1 MTKRDLALDLFKT
14 FKTGVTRKPNKPAP
28 TPRVGQPGDPELIG
42 GVLNDLISDRD
53 WDSGLAEGNLFVN
66 WQKIV
71 GDEIAQHAQPISI
84 LDNVLTI
91 QSSSTAWATQLNLM
105 AADLLVTIQKDA
117 TGVLIER
124 LAIIGPQTP
133 TWKKGIRTIRNAR
146 GPRDTYNQS
155 KATTHPQLHA
165 QSSSIPVHRA
175 FFGYVFPPFT
185 TRIMAFRE
193 VNPLQK
199 PLQAI

>member
-14 FKTGVTRKPNKPAP
+14 FKTSVTRKPNKPAP

-91 QSSSTAWATQLNLM
+91 QSSSTAWATQLNLISNDVL
-105 AADLLVTIQKDA
+105 ASLQASAPGALVEK
-117 TGVLIER
+117 LS
-124 LAIIGPQTP
+124 IIGPQGP
-133 TWKKGIRTIRNAR
+133 SWKRGIRTIRGAR
-146 GPRDTYNQS
+146 GPRDT
-155 KATTHPQLHA
+155 
-165 QSSSIPVHRA
+165 
-175 FFGYVFPPFT
+175 FG
-185 TRIMAFRE
+185 
-193 VNPLQK
+193 
-199 PLQAI
+199 

>member
-1 MTKRDLALDLFKT
+1 MAQNSINVCDTISRADLYYCSGGKRSTCRAVNTKVLCNTWRSQERKELMEKRDLALDLFKT
-14 FKTGVTRKPNKPAP
+14 FKTGVTRKANKPAP

-42 GVLNDLISDRD
+42 GVLNDLISDRE

-71 GDEIAQHAQPISI
+71 GDEISQHAQPISI

-91 QSSSTAWATQLNLM
+91 QSSSTAWATQLQLISP
-105 AADLLVTIQKDA
+105 DLLATIQKDA

-124 LAIIGPQTP
+124 LVIIGPQTP

-146 GPRDTYNQS
+146 GPRDTYN
-155 KATTHPQLHA
+155 
-165 QSSSIPVHRA
+165 
-175 FFGYVFPPFT
+175 
-185 TRIMAFRE
+185 
-193 VNPLQK
+193 
-199 PLQAI
+199 